1 MGWVLRCVGR
11 PENSIPLMRK
21 AMRLDPIP
29 HVTDFDMLG
38 RAYFLAKAIEEFRKV
53 VKVDPDYRDVHIA
66 LIAGLPE

>member
-1 MGWVLRCVGR
+1 
-11 PENSIPLMRK
+11 MRK

-29 HVTDFDMLG
+29 HVTDFVMLG
-38 RAYFLAKAIEEFRKV
+38 RAYFLTKAIEEFRKG